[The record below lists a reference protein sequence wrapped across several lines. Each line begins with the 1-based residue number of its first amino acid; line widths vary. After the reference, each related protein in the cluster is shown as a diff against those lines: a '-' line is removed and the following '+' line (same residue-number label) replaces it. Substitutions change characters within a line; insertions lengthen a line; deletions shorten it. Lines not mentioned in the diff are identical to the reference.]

1 MENYLNK
8 NNCYFE
14 NSSNQGNNI
23 YKNSVKKKRKYIACS
38 YNWKEF
44 YSDDE
49 DNSFHNLSLNI
60 NSINQKDS
68 HKKRKFSQI
77 SNSSYRDKIKKTYTI
92 NKIQN
97 RYKLENK
104 YVNNSN
110 DIKTN
115 KISNKKVRFLKKNF
129 VKYIDV
135 ESYKKYN
142 TLNTDIDSV
151 NENNDPFKREI
162 IDEKADAKCTCI
174 LF

>member
-1 MENYLNK
+1 MEYYLNNK
-8 NNCYFE
+8 NCYFE
-14 NSSNQGNNI
+14 NKGSQGINNC
-23 YKNSVKKKRKYIACS
+23 KNITKKKRKYIACN
-38 YNWKEF
+38 YDWKEF

-49 DNSFHNLSLNI
+49 DNSYNNLSVNI
-60 NSINQKDS
+60 NSINQNNS
-68 HKKRKFSQI
+68 NKKRKFSQI
-77 SNSSYRDKIKKTYTI
+77 SNSSYKDKIKKTYTI

-104 YVNNSN
+104 NVDNIQN
-110 DIKTN
+110 IKNN
-115 KISNKKVRFLKKNF
+115 KIPNKKVSFLKKNF

-142 TLNTDIDSV
+142 TLNTDIDSI
-151 NENNDPFKREI
+151 NENYNSFQREI

>member
-1 MENYLNK
+1 MEYYLNK
-8 NNCYFE
+8 KNCYFE
-14 NSSNQGNNI
+14 NSGNQGNNNC
-23 YKNSVKKKRKYIACS
+23 KNITKKKRKYIACS
-38 YNWKEF
+38 YDWKEF

-49 DNSFHNLSLNI
+49 DNSYNNLSVNI
-60 NSINQKDS
+60 NSN
-68 HKKRKFSQI
+68 KKRKFSQI
-77 SNSSYRDKIKKTYTI
+77 SNSSYKDKIKKTYTI

-104 YVNNSN
+104 NVDNTHN
-110 DIKTN
+110 IKIN

-142 TLNTDIDSV
+142 ILNTDIDSI
-151 NENNDPFKREI
+151 NDNSFQREI
-162 IDEKADAKCTCI
+162 IDENADAKCTCI

>member
-1 MENYLNK
+1 MEYYLNK
-8 NNCYFE
+8 KNCYFE
-14 NSSNQGNNI
+14 NKDNQENNN
-23 YKNSVKKKRKYIACS
+23 YKNIVNKKRKYIACN
-38 YNWKEF
+38 YDWKEF

-49 DNSFHNLSLNI
+49 DNSYQNLSMNI

-68 HKKRKFSQI
+68 NKKRKFSQI
-77 SNSSYRDKIKKTYTI
+77 TNSSYKDKIKKTYTI
-92 NKIQN
+92 NRILN

-104 YVNNSN
+104 NVDNTQNNK
-110 DIKTN
+110 IN

-142 TLNTDIDSV
+142 TLNTDIDSI
-151 NENNDPFKREI
+151 NENNDSFQREI